1 MEPTI
6 LKCFRAEFTEL
17 LSYEELQHLN
27 RLKQAYLKKEKI
39 EKISNNFMAFV
50 KEMWP
55 EFIEGRHHKEIADK
69 FDKIAKGKIKR
80 LIINMPPRHT
90 KSEFASF
97 LLPAW
102 MVGRKPDL
110 KIIQSTHTTE
120 LAIRFGR
127 KAKNLMDS
135 QEYKKVFDTRLR
147 EDSQAAGKWETEQGG
162 EYYAAGVGSAI
173 TGRGADLLIIDDPHS
188 EQDAMN
194 PEALDRAYEWYTSGP
209 RQRLQP
215 GGAIVL
221 VMTRWSIKDLTSKL
235 INAQK
240 NLKAD
245 KWEIIE
251 FPAILPSG
259 KPVWPEYWKKDE
271 LEGVKASI
279 SVGKWNAQWMQN
291 PTAEEGSIIKRDW
304 WKLWDKPNIPPLQH
318 IIQSYDTAFSKKET
332 ADYSAITTWGVF
344 YPDEDSPANLIL
356 LDAMKE
362 RLEFPELR
370 KEAYEQYKYW
380 NPDTII
386 IEGKASGMPLTYE
399 LRKMGIPVI
408 NFNPSKG
415 QDKHSRVNA
424 VAPLFESGMIWA
436 PDDEFAEE
444 VIEEC
449 ASFPYGDHDDL
460 VDSTTQAIMR
470 FRQAGFV
477 NLPDDYKEDPLP
489 QIDKEYY

>member
-1 MEPTI
+1 MEPAI